1 MRRVRTGPAFEA
13 ADILAMIA
21 AGALGL
27 ALGFVAGESVGRVN
41 ARRIALAVSRWRQG
55 RARPATRLWTEN
67 EAERLEARVLDALS
81 ADVILVRRPVRVRV
95 LGLGLVELSGRVSH
109 VAEAALAGDIAQEVD
124 GVDTVLNQ
132 VLVTGVDETVVAVSG
147 PNTPRAARG

>member
-1 MRRVRTGPAFEA
+1 M
-13 ADILAMIA
+13 
-21 AGALGL
+21 